1 MGFDGLCWGY
11 CEDDGEE
18 RFDGINAR
26 DYWDYCKVEVVIVV
40 NNHNWERVG
49 LRWKRWKRKSI
60 NLDSTQQLGKS
71 LGLG

>member
-1 MGFDGLCWGY
+1 MGLMQ
-11 CEDDGEE
+11 GEM
-18 RFDGINAR
+18 RRG
-26 DYWDYCKVEVVIVV
+26 YWDYCKVEVVIVV